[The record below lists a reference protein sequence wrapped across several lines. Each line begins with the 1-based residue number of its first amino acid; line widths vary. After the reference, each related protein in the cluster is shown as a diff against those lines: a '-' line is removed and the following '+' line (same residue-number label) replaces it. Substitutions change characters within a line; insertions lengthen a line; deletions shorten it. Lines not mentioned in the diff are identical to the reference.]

1 MMRDED
7 DLRAALRTLEQDA
20 PDPGQ
25 MLAAIRASDR
35 AAAPPGRPRNWRR
48 AAGTPRNW
56 RRGAG
61 TPRNWSNRIAPL
73 AAAVAVVAVVVSS
86 ILVMKEYAPGWAGG
100 DREYRVSTAASPFPT
115 WHGLPGYFAEVSAV
129 LPATKL
135 PGARLGNVPVPPV
148 TRSHVVDIVATSTGK
163 VTATA
168 WLPGYVGAL
177 SASAG
182 AFFAASV
189 TGGTARFYEIR
200 LAPGGAHAAAIEL
213 PIPPVT
219 PQPGFIA
226 ASPDSSRLAISAYGR
241 HGYLQELIVAATATG
256 AERQWWTPAQQADGT
271 MGPMNW
277 LANGTTLAF
286 TWNGPME
293 VSPSSSLRLL
303 DTAARGDDLL
313 ASRAVLRVAN
323 PVGSFGGYTISPD
336 GKAMFGIVG
345 GLSRPGVVQGHRVVM
360 GSLIQFAAAT
370 RSPQLRY
377 TEPGLPGLASG
388 WPNGVCTDPLWIGKS
403 GHMVLV
409 PCYQH
414 RPGTPTRNAVTM
426 IRVVLLTGHRATPLP
441 WLTAPGYGTVAFPG
455 MPAEG
460 AGIPLFG

>member
-1 MMRDED
+1 MRDED

-35 AAAPPGRPRNWRR
+35 ATALPGRPRNWRR
-48 AAGTPRNW
+48 AAGTPRDW
-56 RRGAG
+56 RPAAG
-61 TPRNWSNRIAPL
+61 TPRSWPNRIAPL
-73 AAAVAVVAVVVSS
+73 AAAVAVVAVVASS
-86 ILVMKEYAPGWAGG
+86 ILVVREYAPGWAGG
-100 DREYRVSTAASPFPT
+100 RWAYRVSTAASPFPT

-129 LPATKL
+129 LPAT
-135 PGARLGNVPVPPV
+135 RLGNAPVPQRA
-148 TRSHVVDIVATSTGK
+148 RSHVVDIIATSTGK
-163 VTATA
+163 VTAA
-168 WLPGYVGAL
+168 ARLPGYVGAV

-219 PQPGFIA
+219 PPPGFIA
-226 ASPDSSRLAISAYGR
+226 ASPDGSRLAISAYGR

-256 AERQWWTPAQQADGT
+256 AERQWWTPAQDAEGT

-277 LANGTTLAF
+277 LADGTTLAF
-286 TWNGPME
+286 TWDGPVE

-313 ASRAVLRVAN
+313 ASHAVLRLAN
-323 PVGSFGGYTISPD
+323 PVGSFGDYTISPD
-336 GKAMFGIVG
+336 GKAVFGIVG

-370 RSPQLRY
+370 RSPRMRY

-403 GHMVLV
+403 GRMVLV

-414 RPGTPTRNAVTM
+414 RPGTRTRNAVTM
-426 IRVVLLTGHRATPLP
+426 IRVVLLTGHRVTPLR
-441 WLTAPGYGTVAFPG
+441 WLTAPGYGIVAFPG